1 MDNDVTYCRGPG
13 TVFRSCAKMGKKI
26 EVTIWDIGFRDITPV
41 MENQMG
47 KRMEHD
53 METEESPSA
62 ALSI

>member
-1 MDNDVTYCRGPG
+1 
-13 TVFRSCAKMGKKI
+13 MGKNI

-41 MENQMG
+41 MENQTG

-53 METEESPSA
+53 METEVSPSA